1 MYSLIAHPLP
11 AEASAETV
19 SLARSGK
26 TEDDIGRSNAIP
38 YYLTAHYEWAY
49 VHPRAVKL
57 FERQWLV
64 NLILWGNYARLRDAT
79 LAEFEESL
87 AGNTLQVACVYGDLT
102 NVLSDRVGR
111 AGGSIDIVDVLPVQL
126 RNLQEKLPKNA
137 PVRLLAMDAAALE
150 LPDASYEN
158 CLVFFLLHEQPR
170 RWREHTL
177 REVLRVVKPGGK
189 IVIVDYARPRWW
201 HPLRYLWRPLLAKL
215 EPFAL
220 DLWREEI
227 ADWLPRDAAVR
238 SRKRMFFG
246 GLYQKVVITLQARAP
261 VSRAGATTGSGQGN
275 R

>member
-1 MYSLIAHPLP
+1 MYSLTAHPAP
-11 AEASAETV
+11 AGVSAKTV

-26 TEDDIGRSNAIP
+26 SEDDTGRSDAIP
-38 YYLTAHYEWAY
+38 HYLTAHYGWAY

-64 NLILWGNYARLRDAT
+64 NLILCGNYARLRDAA
-79 LAEFEESL
+79 LSEFGESL
-87 AGNTLQVACVYGDLT
+87 SGNTLQVACVYGDLT
-102 NVLSDRVGR
+102 NLLSGNAER
-111 AGGSIDIVDVLPVQL
+111 AGGTVDIVDVLPVQL
-126 RNLQEKLPKNA
+126 RNLRDKLPKNA

-177 REVLRVVKPGGK
+177 REALRVVKPGGK

-201 HPLRYLWRPLLAKL
+201 HPLRYLWRPLLARL

-227 ADWLPRDAAVR
+227 ADWLPRDATVR
-238 SRKRMFFG
+238 SRKQLFFG
-246 GLYQKVVITLQARAP
+246 GLYQKLVITQQEP
-261 VSRAGATTGSGQGN
+261 CATTVKMTPEAEWSV
-275 R
+275 